1 MLAVDRHDRIHPDA
15 VAGPGL
21 RERTRKLRKLREVA
35 RG

>member
-1 MLAVDRHDRIHPDA
+1 MLAVDRHDGIHPDA

-21 RERTRKLRKLREVA
+21 RERTRKLREVA